1 MSDIHP
7 DIAKVFERN
16 DGNRITQDVALGM
29 AIAIQIVVNKI
40 VTDAKAEAV
49 QQVQQPMQPAQPMHM
64 PPQVFP
70 VEPGPAPAPEPG
82 VSDVVGRA
90 VP

>member
-40 VTDAKAEAV
+40 VTDAKAEAL
-49 QQVQQPMQPAQPMHM
+49 QQQAQQPAMPEHPMQPPT
-64 PPQVFP
+64 P
-70 VEPGPAPAPEPG
+70 PG
-82 VSDVVGRA
+82 VQDVASRQI
-90 VP
+90 

>member
-29 AIAIQIVVNKI
+29 AIAIQVIVNK
-40 VTDAKAEAV
+40 VVADTKAEASA
-49 QQVQQPMQPAQPMHM
+49 PAAPPAAPNM
-64 PPQVFP
+64 PPVMTQP
-70 VEPGPAPAPEPG
+70 QSPG
-82 VSDVVGRA
+82 VQDVASR
-90 VP
+90 PI